1 MGCLIHYAVRDGML
15 QAVVRGKTLGR
26 GSAEVA
32 AWVAND
38 IAEQAGRA
46 TCDRV
51 LIDVRGVADRLGSL
65 GVLAG
70 VTAGSGPGRVASRI
84 TSRGVATRVAVVDAL
99 QNDAYYALHEMA
111 ARAHGC
117 VLRCFSTVA
126 EAVRWL
132 RSVPGKD

>member
-26 GSAEVA
+26 GKSDVA
-32 AWVAND
+32 AWVAHD

-46 TCDRV
+46 TCNRV

-65 GVLAG
+65 GALAA
-70 VTAGSGPGRVASRI
+70 VRQSASGEPGRV
-84 TSRGVATRVAVVDAL
+84 GGYRVAVVDAL

-111 ARAHGC
+111 AQARGV
-117 VLRCFSTVA
+117 VLRCFTTVA
-126 EAVRWL
+126 EAARWL
-132 RSVPGKD
+132 RGVPSRD